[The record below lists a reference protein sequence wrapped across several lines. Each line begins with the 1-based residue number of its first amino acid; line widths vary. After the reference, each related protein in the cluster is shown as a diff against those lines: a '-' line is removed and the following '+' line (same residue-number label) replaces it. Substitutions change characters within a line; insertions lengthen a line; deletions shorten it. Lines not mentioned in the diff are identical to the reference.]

1 MRRGIYMAAGLLLLL
16 MLAACGGITEGAT
29 TTGSV
34 ATSATTL
41 QPSTT
46 ATTTA
51 AAATTTSAAATTT
64 TTANPSEVDAVKSAV
79 RAYSAAFLGG
89 HAKQAWL
96 MRTPA
101 AQARESYAEFA
112 AAVSGAKAIYGDAKM
127 TSLVVTV
134 TGAKVLVTYTYD
146 ISEIDQTDQVWLKEG
161 GKWLV
166 DN

>member
-1 MRRGIYMAAGLLLLL
+1 
-16 MLAACGGITEGAT
+16 
-29 TTGSV
+29 
-34 ATSATTL
+34 
-41 QPSTT
+41 
-46 ATTTA
+46 
-51 AAATTTSAAATTT
+51 
-64 TTANPSEVDAVKSAV
+64 
-79 RAYSAAFLGG
+79 
-89 HAKQAWL
+89 